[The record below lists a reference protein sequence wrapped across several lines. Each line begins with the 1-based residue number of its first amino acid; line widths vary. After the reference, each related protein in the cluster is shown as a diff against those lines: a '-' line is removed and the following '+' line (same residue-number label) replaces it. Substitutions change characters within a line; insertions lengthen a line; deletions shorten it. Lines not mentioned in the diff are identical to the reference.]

1 LRYGLSLAVAVSII
15 GAGMMFVR
23 QTRRSIE
30 KRARQT
36 LREAKASG
44 KLPAGIDPERA
55 NLSDFGFPLS
65 HTEIRRLK
73 IAHLLVDW
81 RLILIPFI
89 LLGSLGV
96 AYLLKRPS

>member
-1 LRYGLSLAVAVSII
+1 LRYGLALALAVSII
-15 GAGMMFVR
+15 GVGMVFVR
-23 QTRRSIE
+23 QTERSIE

-55 NLSDFGFPLS
+55 NLPDIGFPLS
-65 HTEIRRLK
+65 PTEIRRLK

-81 RLILIPFI
+81 RLILIPLV

-96 AYLLKRPS
+96 AYLFKRPS